1 MRCHSRWLAYGM
13 LWTEIRTAHPD
24 QWLVIEAL
32 EAHSE
37 RDHRIFDR
45 IAVVEVCTDGRTA
58 MKRYGQLQ
66 REDPQRELCYVHTSK
81 DKLEF
86 EERLWLGIRGLRATD
101 LSA

>member
-1 MRCHSRWLAYGM
+1 MRWG
-13 LWTEIRTAHPD
+13 EIRAAHPD

-37 RDHRIFDR
+37 DDRRIFDR
-45 IAVVEVCTDGRTA
+45 IAVVETCSDGRAA
-58 MKRYGQLQ
+58 MKRYSELRRQHPH
-66 REDPQRELCYVHTSK
+66 REFCFVHTSK
-81 DKLEF
+81 AELEF